1 MMTSPKADYP
11 SRRAIGMFRRSLSQ
25 NNLASFKVKLVLY
38 FLLLALLPLAALFW
52 GLTGV
57 ASRSEA
63 RLVDA
68 RLTAGLRA
76 ALGVYSEQLDGVA
89 RTAAQLARAPEF
101 QASLAARDRLALLR
115 VLQDDPE
122 LRVVAPGGFR
132 VGLVPELGAQRVV
145 RVVGPGGRL
154 VGRVIASVPLDASLA
169 ETLRRRAGLDPAD
182 RVLVLS
188 RDTVIGG
195 PPELAG
201 ATGTWSASS
210 QTLRLAGKRYR
221 GLASGPLPEQR
232 DAALAVVTPQ
242 ATIDAANRSFQRRYV
257 SGLLV
262 SIALLGIV
270 AALQGRALLRAI
282 SRLVVAANAIARG
295 SLGERVPVRGRD
307 ELAVLGRAFND
318 MADQL
323 QARLDELEGERE
335 RLRDAFTRLGEALAA
350 THDPEQLMR
359 VIVETAVDATG
370 ADGGILVSR
379 SGDVVQIGDPEQGD
393 QSLEVPLTAGSSMS
407 FGTLI
412 LYGHGFSSEQ
422 RVTAS
427 SLGAQAVVA
436 LENARLHQIVE
447 RQASLDGLTGLANRR
462 QSEDALA
469 AELARAERLGGSVTM
484 VLADLDSFKDV
495 NDRYGHPA
503 GDAVLREFAHVLRNS
518 VREIDTAGR
527 WGGEEFVV
535 LLPGT
540 DARGGAKLA
549 ERLRTDLE
557 SRPILAPNGTALR
570 VTASFGVASTP
581 PAAGAPDLVAAA
593 DAALYEAKRTGK
605 NRVETAP
612 EALRRP

>member
-1 MMTSPKADYP
+1 ML
-11 SRRAIGMFRRSLSQ
+11 RRSLSQ

-52 GLTGV
+52 GFTGV
-57 ASRSEA
+57 ASRSET

-76 ALGVYSEQLDGVA
+76 ALGVYTEQLNGA
-89 RTAAQLARAPEF
+89 AATAAQLARAREF

-122 LRVVAPGGFR
+122 LRVVAPGEFR
-132 VGLVPELGAQRVV
+132 VGIAPDLAAERVV
-145 RVVGPGGRL
+145 KVVGPGGRL

-169 ETLRRRAGLDPAD
+169 ETLRRRAGLESAD

-188 RDTVIGG
+188 RDTVVGG
-195 PPELAG
+195 PPELVG
-201 ATGTWSASS
+201 ATGNWSASS
-210 QTLRLAGKRYR
+210 QTLKLAGKRYR
-221 GLASGPLPEQR
+221 GLASGPLSEQR

-242 ATIDAANRSFQRRYV
+242 STIDAANRSFRRRYLA
-257 SGLLV
+257 GLLL

-307 ELAVLGRAFND
+307 ELAILGRAFND

-323 QARLDELEGERE
+323 QARLDELEEERE

-350 THDPEQLMR
+350 THDPEQLLR
-359 VIVETAVDATG
+359 VIVETAVEATG
-370 ADGGILVSR
+370 ATGGILVSR

-393 QSLEVPLTAGSSMS
+393 QSLEVPLMAGTSMS

-412 LYGHGFSSEQ
+412 LYGEGFSAEQ

-427 SLGAQAVVA
+427 SLAAQAVVA

-447 RQASLDGLTGLANRR
+447 RQAALDGLTGLANRR

-484 VLADLDSFKDV
+484 VLADLDSFKGV

-503 GDAVLREFAHVLRNS
+503 GDAVLREFAQVLRNS

-540 DARGGAKLA
+540 DAVGGARLA
-549 ERLRTDLE
+549 ERLRADLE
-557 SRPILAPNGTALR
+557 SRPILAPDGTALR
-570 VTASFGVASTP
+570 VTSSFGVASSP
-581 PAAGAPDLVAAA
+581 PAATAPGLVAAA
-593 DAALYEAKRTGK
+593 DGALYEAKRAGK

-612 EALRRP
+612 ETLRRP

>member
-1 MMTSPKADYP
+1 ML
-11 SRRAIGMFRRSLSQ
+11 RRSLSQ
-25 NNLASFKVKLVLY
+25 NTLASFKVKLVLY

-52 GLTGV
+52 GFSGV
-57 ASRSEA
+57 ASRNEL

-76 ALGVYSEQLDGVA
+76 SLGVYSEQLDGIA

-132 VGLVPELGAQRVV
+132 VGPVHQFAAERVV
-145 RVVGPGGRL
+145 RVVSPTGRL
-154 VGRVIASVPLDASLA
+154 VGRVIASVPLDSTLA
-169 ETLRRRAGLDPAD
+169 ETLRRRAGLESAD

-188 RDTVIGG
+188 RDTIVGG
-195 PPELAG
+195 PSELAG
-201 ATGTWSASS
+201 ATGSWTVSS
-210 QTLRLAGKRYR
+210 RTLTLAGKRYR
-221 GLASGPLPEQR
+221 GLASGPLPELPE
-232 DAALAVVTPQ
+232 AALAVVTPQ
-242 ATIDAANRSFQRRYV
+242 STIDTANRSSQRRYLV
-257 SGLLV
+257 GLILT
-262 SIALLGIV
+262 IALLGIV
-270 AALQGRALLRAI
+270 AALQGRVLLRSI

-307 ELAVLGRAFND
+307 ELAILGRAFND

-323 QARLDELEGERE
+323 QARLDELEQERG

-350 THDPEQLMR
+350 AHDPEQLLR
-359 VIVETAVDATG
+359 VIVETTVEATG
-370 ADGGILVSR
+370 ADGGILVTR
-379 SGDVVQIGDPEQGD
+379 SGDVVQIGDPEHGEH
-393 QSLEVPLTAGSSMS
+393 SLEVPLNAGSSIS

-412 LYGHGFSSEQ
+412 LYGKEFSAEQ
-422 RVTAS
+422 RMTAA
-427 SLGAQAVVA
+427 SLAAQAVVA

-447 RQASLDGLTGLANRR
+447 RQALLDGLTGLANRR

-469 AELARAERLGGSVTM
+469 AELARAERLGGSITI

-495 NDRYGHPA
+495 NDRFGHPA
-503 GDAVLREFAHVLRNS
+503 GDAVLREFAQVLRDS

-540 DARGGAKLA
+540 DAAGGVKLA
-549 ERLRTDLE
+549 ERLRRGLE
-557 SRPILAPNGTALR
+557 SRPILAPDGTALR
-570 VTASFGVASTP
+570 VTASFGVASAP
-581 PAAGAPDLVAAA
+581 PAAGAPDLVSAA
-593 DAALYEAKRTGK
+593 DAALYEAKRAGK